1 MVSGLI
7 VLYACDMLEICLLTA
22 MNNWNLEL
30 KMQ

>member
-7 VLYACDMLEICLLTA
+7 FLYAYDLLELSLLTA